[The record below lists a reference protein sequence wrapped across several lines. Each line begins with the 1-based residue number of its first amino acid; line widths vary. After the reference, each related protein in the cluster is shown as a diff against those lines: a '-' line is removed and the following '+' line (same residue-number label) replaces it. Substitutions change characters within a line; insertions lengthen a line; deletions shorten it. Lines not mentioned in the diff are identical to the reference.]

1 MSHLTI
7 LIVGFTA
14 MVLMFAL
21 TWLLQWR
28 INNAG
33 IVDVFWA
40 VTVGVVGVFY
50 CVGVG
55 GFEQRRWLVGA
66 MITAWATR
74 LSLHLWT
81 RYKGHP
87 EDRRYTALK
96 EKWGKSAQFRMFRF
110 YQMQG
115 LGAFLFS
122 LAVFL
127 AAKNEASLSVS
138 DVVGVVIWLVAIVG
152 EAMSDF
158 QLQKFKRD
166 PNNKGEVCN
175 IGWWRYSRHPNYFFE
190 VLHWC
195 SYVFIAYA
203 TPFWCVAL
211 IMPWAMYH
219 FLTRVT
225 GIPLSEIQSLK
236 SRGDKY
242 RQYQQTTNA
251 FFPWFPKP
259 DG

>member
-1 MSHLTI
+1 MSQLTV
-7 LIVGFTA
+7 LIIGFNA
-14 MVLMFAL
+14 MVVMFAL
-21 TWLLQWR
+21 TWLLQRR

-40 VTVGVVGVFY
+40 GTVAVVGVFY
-50 CVGVG
+50 CVAID
-55 GFEQRRWLVGA
+55 GFAQRRWLVGV
-66 MITAWATR
+66 MITAWAMR
-74 LSLHLWT
+74 LSLHLWS

-96 EKWGKSAQFRMFRF
+96 EKWGRAAQYRMFRF

-127 AAKNEASLSVS
+127 AAKNGQSWSVV
-138 DVVGVVIWLVAIVG
+138 DGIGVVIWLVAIVG
-152 EAMSDF
+152 EAMSDY
-158 QLQKFKRD
+158 QLQQFKRD

-195 SYVFIAYA
+195 SYVFIAFA
-203 TPFWCVAL
+203 TPLWYVAL
-211 IMPWAMYH
+211 LMPLAMYH
-219 FLTRVT
+219 FLTNVT
-225 GIPLSEIQSLK
+225 GIPLSEVQSLK

-242 RQYQQTTNA
+242 RQYQRKTNA
-251 FFPWFPKP
+251 FFPWFPKTN
-259 DG
+259 G